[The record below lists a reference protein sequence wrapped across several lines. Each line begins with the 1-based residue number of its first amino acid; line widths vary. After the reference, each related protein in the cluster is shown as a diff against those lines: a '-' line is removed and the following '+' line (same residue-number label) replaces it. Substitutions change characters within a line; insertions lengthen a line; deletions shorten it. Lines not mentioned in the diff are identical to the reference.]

1 MTKKLYENNL
11 NLSLI
16 KLYLLKVKKLENN
29 FLFLVV
35 LGGRAKKAN
44 IELHDVRWVV
54 GSKIEDTYD
63 TLRKDWFGS
72 PKGLHID
79 SYKKIKYIDGYKI
92 NLINF
97 EKSEIEKKQLF
108 KKNKT
113 KKHLWFV
120 NIGGYNS
127 TSMQEQHEFGLV
139 IASNKLEAKNIA
151 KSKWLIGFEKKH
163 NDDIASLEMLISCD
177 DCELIKTIGNWEI
190 ELTPGNKFID
200 ENNYPDW
207 YGYQKIEGR

>member
-1 MTKKLYENNL
+1 MEN
-11 NLSLI
+11 
-16 KLYLLKVKKLENN
+16 LENN

-92 NLINF
+92 NLIN
-97 EKSEIEKKQLF
+97 IEKDKKDEKQLV
-108 KKNKT
+108 KKNKA

-120 NIGGYNS
+120 NIGGYNPN
-127 TSMQEQHEFGLV
+127 SMQEKHEFGLV
-139 IASNKLEAKNIA
+139 TASSKLEAKKIA
-151 KSKWLIGFEKKH
+151 TSKWLIGCKKKH
-163 NDDIASLEMLISCD
+163 KDDIASLELLLRCD
-177 DCELIKTIGNWEI
+177 DCEIIKKIGKWQI
-190 ELTPGNKFID
+190 ELTPDNNFSEENK
-200 ENNYPDW
+200 YPDW
-207 YGYQKIEGR
+207 YGYQKIDGI

>member
-1 MTKKLYENNL
+1 M
-11 NLSLI
+11 
-16 KLYLLKVKKLENN
+16 KKLENI
-29 FLFLVV
+29 FLYLVV

-79 SYKKIKYIDGYKI
+79 SYKKIQYIDGYKI

-97 EKSEIEKKQLF
+97 EKDKIVKKQLE
-108 KKNKT
+108 KKNKA

-120 NIGGYNS
+120 NIGGYS
-127 TSMQEQHEFGLV
+127 PTSMQEKHEFGLV
-139 IASNKLEAKNIA
+139 TASTKLEAKNIA
-151 KSKWLIGFEKKH
+151 KSKWRIGCKRSIMMIFP
-163 NDDIASLEMLISCD
+163 L
-177 DCELIKTIGNWEI
+177 
-190 ELTPGNKFID
+190 
-200 ENNYPDW
+200 
-207 YGYQKIEGR
+207 

>member
-1 MTKKLYENNL
+1 MKKLD
-11 NLSLI
+11 
-16 KLYLLKVKKLENN
+16 NN
-29 FLFLVV
+29 FLYLVV

-79 SYKKIKYIDGYKI
+79 SYKKIKNIDGYEI

-97 EKSEIEKKQLF
+97 ERDKIDAKQLV
-108 KKNKT
+108 KKNKS

-120 NIGGYNS
+120 NIGGYNP
-127 TSMQEQHEFGLV
+127 TSMQEKHEFGLV
-139 IASNKLEAKNIA
+139 AASTKLEAKNIA
-151 KSKWLIGFEKKH
+151 ISKWLIGCKKKH
-163 NDDIASLEMLISCD
+163 KDDIASLEILLRCD
-177 DCELIKTIGNWEI
+177 DCELIKKIGNWQI
-190 ELTPGNKFID
+190 ELTPNNNFIK

-207 YGYQKIEGR
+207 YGYQRIDGI

>member
-1 MTKKLYENNL
+1 M
-11 NLSLI
+11 
-16 KLYLLKVKKLENN
+16 KKLENI
-29 FLFLVV
+29 FLYLVV

-54 GSKIEDTYD
+54 GSKIEDTYH

-97 EKSEIEKKQLF
+97 EKDKIDKKQLV
-108 KKNKT
+108 KTNKA

-120 NIGGYNS
+120 NIGGYNP
-127 TSMQEQHEFGLV
+127 TSMMEKHEFGLV

-151 KSKWLIGFEKKH
+151 KSKWLVGCKKKH
-163 NDDIASLEMLISCD
+163 NDDIASIEMLISFD
-177 DCELIKTIGNWEI
+177 DCEQIKKIGNWEI
-190 ELTPGNKFID
+190 ELTPDNKFIE
-200 ENNYPDW
+200 ENNNPDW
-207 YGYQKIEGR
+207 YGYQKIDGK